1 MMFNKRKIVINGVYM
16 YNLQPIDLTESV
28 NEQEKYLISHKSI
41 IERCIINAISATYSI
56 TDNHPIGARG
66 TTFYNELISGL
77 RDQFLSE
84 GFERLCV
91 NNIELTANKDLGIAF
106 YFSRGDDQ
114 TGISEGFPR
123 SLRKKGKVT
132 QQILGLRKHSVV
144 SLELFP
150 DLNPKSDTEIT
161 IWAITIFADFKNEHY
176 SAELGIPLSV
186 NRKGFI
192 DSFSHRIMLDINRIN
207 PTPIINKPIEF
218 TEDFD
223 INIIP
228 NEQSA
233 A

>member
-1 MMFNKRKIVINGVYM
+1 M

-28 NEQEKYLISHKSI
+28 NEQEKFLISHKSI

-106 YFSRGDDQ
+106 YFSRGDEQ
-114 TGISEGFPR
+114 TGLSGGFPR

-132 QQILGLRKHSVV
+132 QQILGLKEHSLVN
-144 SLELFP
+144 LELFP
-150 DLNPKSDTEIT
+150 ELNSKNKPEIT

-176 SAELGIPLSV
+176 SAELGIPVSV
-186 NRKGFI
+186 NKKGFI
-192 DSFSHRIMLDINRIN
+192 DSFSHRIMLNINGTTPP
-207 PTPIINKPIEF
+207 PTINKPVEF